1 MAICHGL
8 AMTARDPH
16 YDVLFEPV
24 KIGPVTARN
33 RFYQVPHCCGMG
45 HRHPSSM
52 AAMRG
57 VKAEGGWAVVCTEET
72 EIHHS
77 AEVTPYAEG
86 RIWDAQDLPALA
98 KMTEAVHAH
107 GSLAGVE
114 LCHNGLHAS
123 NHLSREVPLAP
134 SHAVID
140 QPDPVQ
146 ARAMDKAD
154 IASLRRWHRKAALRA
169 REVGFDIVY
178 VYAGHDMSLL
188 QHFLS
193 RRHNQRVDE
202 YGGSLENRVR
212 LIREILEDTKE
223 AVGDR
228 CAVAFRLAV
237 DELLGDEGLSAKG
250 EGYETVAMLAEL
262 PDLWDVNV
270 SGWPN
275 DSQTARFAEEG
286 YQEPYIAFV
295 KELTGK
301 PVVGVGRYTSPD
313 AMVRVIRQGIMD
325 MIGSARASI
334 ADPFLPKKIEDGR
347 IDDIRECIGCNLCA
361 ATDNFSA
368 PIRCTQNP
376 TMGEE
381 WRRGW
386 HPEVIPPLGGLEQ
399 VLVIGGGPAGLEA
412 ARALGQRGAEVT
424 IAEKS
429 QAWGGRSASEA
440 RLPGLASWGRVRD
453 WRLGQL
459 QPMANVAMYLASAM
473 TADDVLQAGAAHVV
487 LATGSRWRADAIGRA
502 HRSPVAGLDAGP
514 VLTPDHFLDGG
525 GVESLAS
532 GPAVV
537 FDDDGYYMG
546 ALVAELL
553 ARAGH
558 EAIYV
563 TPHAEVSRWTQH
575 TMEQPRIQARLIE
588 LGITIHAH
596 RALAGRTSDGL
607 QLACTFTGRR
617 ESVACATLIP
627 VTSRL
632 PVEDLWLALNDRQ
645 AEWADAGIR
654 SVTRIGDCLGPGTIA
669 AAVHSG
675 HRYAREFGE
684 TIDPDVA
691 PFRREQIV

>member
-1 MAICHGL
+1 
-8 AMTARDPH
+8 MTARDPH

-72 EIHHS
+72 EIHPS
-77 AEVTPYAEG
+77 AEITPYAEG
-86 RIWDAQDLPALA
+86 RIWDARDLPALA
-98 KMTEAVHAH
+98 KMTDAVHAH
-107 GSLAGVE
+107 GSLAGIE
-114 LCHNGLHAS
+114 LCHNGLHAP
-123 NHLSREVPLAP
+123 NHYSREVPLAP

-146 ARAMDKAD
+146 ARAMDKTD
-154 IASLRRWHRKAALRA
+154 IANLRRWHRTAALRA
-169 REVGFDIVY
+169 REAGFDIVY
-178 VYAGHDMSLL
+178 VYAGHDMTLL

-193 RRHNQRVDE
+193 RRHNHRSDE
-202 YGGSLENRVR
+202 YGGALENRVR
-212 LIREILEDTKE
+212 LIREILQDTKE

-237 DELLGDEGLSAKG
+237 DELLGEQGLSAKG
-250 EGYETVAMLAEL
+250 EGHDIVAMLAEL

-275 DSQTARFAEEG
+275 DSQTARFSQEG

-295 KELTGK
+295 KQLTTK

-334 ADPFLPKKIEDGR
+334 ADPFLPSKIEAGR
-347 IDDIRECIGCNLCA
+347 FDDIRECIGCNLCA

-386 HPEVIPPLGGLEQ
+386 HPETIPPLEGPGQ
-399 VLVIGGGPAGLEA
+399 VLVVGGGPAGLEA

-424 IAEKS
+424 IAEAG
-429 QAWGGRSASEA
+429 QEWGGRSASEA

-459 QPMANVAMYLASAM
+459 APMANVAMYLASAM
-473 TADDVLQAGAAHVV
+473 TADDVLQAGTPHVV
-487 LATGSRWRADAIGRA
+487 LATGSRWRADAVGRT
-502 HRSPVAGLDAGP
+502 HRMPVAGLDAGP
-514 VLTPDHFLDGG
+514 VVTPDHFLHGG
-525 GVESLAS
+525 GVGELAS
-532 GPAVV
+532 GPAIV

-546 ALVAELL
+546 ALIAELV
-553 ARAGH
+553 ARAGR
-558 EAIYV
+558 EVVYV
-563 TPHAEVSRWTQH
+563 TPHAEASRWTHH
-575 TMEQPRIQARLIE
+575 TMEQTRIQARLIE
-588 LGITIHAH
+588 LGVAIHSH
-596 RALAGRTSDGL
+596 RMLAGRTGDQL
-607 QLACTFTGRR
+607 KLACTFTGRR
-617 ESVACATLIP
+617 ETIPCATLIP

-632 PVEDLWLALNDRQ
+632 PVEDLWLALSARQ
-645 AEWADAGIR
+645 PEWADAGMR
-654 SVTRIGDCLGPGTIA
+654 SLTRIGDGLAPGTIA

-691 PFRREQIV
+691 PFRRESIA

>member
-1 MAICHGL
+1 MA
-8 AMTARDPH
+8 ARDPH
-16 YDVLFEPV
+16 YDILFEPV
-24 KIGPVTARN
+24 TIGPVTARN

-45 HRHPSSM
+45 HRYPSSM

-77 AEVTPYAEG
+77 AEITPFVEG
-86 RIWDAQDLPALA
+86 RIWDAHDMPSLA
-98 KMTEAVHAH
+98 RMAEAVHVH
-107 GSLAGVE
+107 GSLAGIE
-114 LCHNGLHAS
+114 LCHNGLHAP
-123 NHLSREVPLAP
+123 NHYSRDVPLAP

-146 ARAMDKAD
+146 ARAMDKSD
-154 IASLRRWHRKAALRA
+154 IANLRRWHRKAALRA
-169 REVGFDIVY
+169 KEAGFDIVY
-178 VYAGHDMSLL
+178 VYAGHDMSLF

-193 RRHNQRVDE
+193 RRHNHRSDE
-202 YGGSLENRVR
+202 YGGTLQNRVR
-212 LIREILEDTKE
+212 LIREVLEDTKE

-237 DELLGDEGLSAKG
+237 DELLGEAGLSAKG
-250 EGYETVAMLAEL
+250 EGYDIVAMLAEL

-295 KELTGK
+295 KQLTTK

-386 HPEVIPPLGGLEQ
+386 HPETIPPLARAES

-424 IAEKS
+424 IAEGS
-429 QAWGGRSASEA
+429 QGWGGRSASEA
-440 RLPGLASWGRVRD
+440 RLPGLATWARVRD

-459 QPMANVAMYLASAM
+459 A
-473 TADDVLQAGAAHVV
+473 ADDQRRDVPGQRHDGRRRARSRVTPCGAGHRKPLARRRGRTRAPHARSGPRCRAGAHP
-487 LATGSRWRADAIGRA
+487 GSFPPQR
-502 HRSPVAGLDAGP
+502 
-514 VLTPDHFLDGG
+514 
-525 GVESLAS
+525 GVETIAA
-532 GPAVV
+532 PVVV

-546 ALVAELL
+546 AVLAELM

-558 EAIYV
+558 LTVYV
-563 TPHAEVSRWTQH
+563 TPHAEVSRWTHH

-588 LGITIHAH
+588 LGVAIHPH
-596 RALAGRTSDGL
+596 RMLAGRTADRL
-607 QLACTFTGRR
+607 ELACTFTGRL
-617 ESVACATLIP
+617 ETIACSTLIP

-632 PVEDLWLALNDRQ
+632 PEETLWLALCARKP
-645 AEWADAGIR
+645 EWADAGIG
-654 SVTRIGDCLGPGTIA
+654 SVTRIGDCLAPGTIA
-669 AAVHSG
+669 AAVYSG

-684 TIDPDVA
+684 KIDLDVT
-691 PFRREQIV
+691 PFRRESVA